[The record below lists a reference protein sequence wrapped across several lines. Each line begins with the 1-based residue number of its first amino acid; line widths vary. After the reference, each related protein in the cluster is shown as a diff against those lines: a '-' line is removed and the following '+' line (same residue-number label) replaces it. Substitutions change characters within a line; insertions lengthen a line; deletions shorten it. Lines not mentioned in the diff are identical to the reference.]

1 MTIISYRDTGKSA
14 STPFAGS
21 GFSLSSFTT
30 KLADRWSKW
39 QEAREFEAMPL
50 DMRKDFGWPAA
61 DIAEDRK

>member
-1 MTIISYRDTGKSA
+1 MTTITYRDTGKSA
-14 STPFAGS
+14 SSSFTGS
-21 GFSLSSFTT
+21 GFSLSTFTT

>member
-1 MTIISYRDTGKSA
+1 MTTITYREQGKSA
-14 STPFAGS
+14 SSSYSGS

-30 KLADRWSKW
+30 RLADRWSKW

-61 DIAEDRK
+61 DITENRK